1 MNEDLKPCLRY
12 VDVIPIEVE
21 GERIVVLR
29 DPHELAGGEVA
40 VPLPAFMIMSLF
52 DGTRTLRDVQ
62 VEIQRQFSQLL
73 PVDQIEAL
81 VGNMDEQY
89 LLDNDRARDRLADL
103 EREFCGLEL
112 RPAAHAG
119 SAYPAGPEELIEE
132 FDKLF
137 ASFESAPN
145 ANGALRGLVTPHI
158 DIRQGGGCM
167 ARAFDLLR
175 GENPPE
181 LYIILGVAHN
191 PAPNLYTLTDKDF
204 DTPLGPA
211 RADKAAAARLRELVG
226 AEKLDG
232 EYAHK
237 LEHSVE
243 FQTVF
248 LKYIHRDDHD
258 FTILPILCGSID
270 EGLAEGGEAPIQI
283 PEVRDFCAALRTLIE
298 ETDRRVCVIAG
309 VDLSHVGRKFGDER
323 GIDDL
328 RADLVRTADL
338 RMLGHVEERDAEAFI
353 DHFRPDGN
361 ARNVDAVSAVYSML
375 NVIGPGKGE
384 LLHYD
389 QYREHETDSMVTYA
403 SVALY

>member
-1 MNEDLKPCLRY
+1 MNEEMKPRLRY

-29 DPHELAGGEVA
+29 DPHELSGGEVA
-40 VPLPAFMIMSLF
+40 IPLPAFMIMSLF

-62 VEIQRQFSQLL
+62 VEIQRQFNQIL

-81 VGNMDEQY
+81 VGNLDEQY

-103 EREFCGLEL
+103 EREFCELDL

-119 SAYPAGPEELIEE
+119 SAYPAEKDELIEE
-132 FDKLF
+132 FDKFF
-137 ASFESAPN
+137 ASFESEPN
-145 ANGALRGLVTPHI
+145 GNGVLRGLVTPHI
-158 DIRQGGGCM
+158 DIRQGGACM

-226 AEKLDG
+226 ADKLDG

-270 EGLAEGGEAPIQI
+270 DGLAESGEAPILI
-283 PEVRDFCAALRTLIE
+283 PEVRDFCAALKTLIE

-309 VDLSHVGRKFGDER
+309 VDLSHVGRKFGDEQ

-338 RMLGHVEERDAEAFI
+338 RMLGHVEEGDAEAFF
-353 DHFRPDGN
+353 DHFRPDQN

-389 QYREHETDSMVTYA
+389 QYRENETDSMVTYA